1 MYNRNKILV
10 PQNGL
15 SMAISHQTWLSFYSH
30 SKIAN
35 VGEKKEEKR
44 RKKKKKQGKVFIFLT
59 VFQYKVK
66 RE

>member
-1 MYNRNKILV
+1 MWGK
-10 PQNGL
+10 
-15 SMAISHQTWLSFYSH
+15 
-30 SKIAN
+30 
-35 VGEKKEEKR
+35 KKEEKI

>member
-1 MYNRNKILV
+1 MVKEQVLLYNRNKILV

-44 RKKKKKQGKVFIFLT
+44 RKKKKETG
-59 VFQYKVK
+59 
-66 RE
+66 